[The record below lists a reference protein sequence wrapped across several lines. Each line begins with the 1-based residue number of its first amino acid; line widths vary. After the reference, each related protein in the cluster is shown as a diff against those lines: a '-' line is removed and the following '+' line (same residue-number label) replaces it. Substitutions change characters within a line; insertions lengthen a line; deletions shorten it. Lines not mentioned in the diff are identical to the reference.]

1 MFYMSYS
8 ENTKIVPLPQ
18 FVVIYCNLFSFSVAI
33 TDLSSN
39 TAIKLSFLYLF
50 YSTAFIVLQL
60 SYSFIIYVVN
70 DSEYSKR
77 IERMK
82 AVMMYCITV

>member
-8 ENTKIVPLPQ
+8 ENTKIVTLPQ
-18 FVVIYCNLFSFSVAI
+18 PFVVIYCNLFCFSVAM
-33 TDLSSN
+33 TDLSAN

-60 SYSFIIYVVN
+60 SYSFIIL
-70 DSEYSKR
+70 
-77 IERMK
+77 
-82 AVMMYCITV
+82 